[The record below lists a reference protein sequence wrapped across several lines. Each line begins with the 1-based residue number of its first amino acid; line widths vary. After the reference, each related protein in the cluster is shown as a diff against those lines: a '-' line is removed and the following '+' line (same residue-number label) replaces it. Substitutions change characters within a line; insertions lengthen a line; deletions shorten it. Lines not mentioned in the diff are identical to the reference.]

1 MTAEAAQRILAQVQQ
16 VETNTEALRWFLGPE
31 AAAAAEAVRADAVLP
46 DGSVRTLAVFALAYA
61 DWCRFLAGDG
71 QDRAALGSSVLSFAG
86 LGEPEHAPPALR
98 PVLDALAGRSAA
110 TDIDPLLAYEAGVG
124 ALMVHQQGRHP
135 MALQAAESLL
145 RQAVAGFPDGSAEQ
159 GTCLSDLGLA
169 LVHAFRE
176 GAGREVL
183 AEGIER
189 SRAAVAAAPG
199 EAAEQ
204 ARRHGN
210 LGFGLRLLATATH
223 DRDAARESVAESR
236 TAVRLSTPEDP
247 HGLLHR
253 AALGSTLSTTAPV
266 LDDPSVLPE
275 AVALLREAVAT
286 AEPHPSA
293 AVLADLGMALI
304 MHAMKGGDDAAR
316 YDEGINACRRAAD
329 AAPNQVER
337 AAYLTNLGLA
347 LKGRAVRTDGTDVL
361 ADAHAAARDAVEAA
375 PPGHPVYAQACFVL
389 SGVLRSR
396 NVTSGRLAELD
407 EAAELARRAFEA
419 TAEQD
424 VRQRAL
430 RGAELADLM
439 RLRALADG
447 APGGTTDLTG
457 PIALLR
463 GLAREVPERS
473 EERAEV
479 LLQLAR
485 CLTANGRNGGAVS
498 DGWSTVTAG
507 SGSGT
512 GSDLAEAIDCF
523 RTCLTLPAPSSDF
536 EATVRFALGAALAG
550 RAALDDA
557 AAWREGADE
566 MHRGIALLPEGD
578 LRRSEFLSDLGGTH
592 LGRAVATGT
601 PELYEE
607 GVRLLREALACAPRT
622 SPSERAVRHS
632 NLGAALATL
641 GRRNGDVELLAEAVR
656 AHRAAVELTPPDDH
670 FRVHR
675 MGNLGDALQH
685 VAEVRSDRS
694 LLVEAVA
701 VLRDALA
708 AAGPGTPSG
717 ADTLTRL
724 GHALRSLARFT
735 GEAGPLREAV
745 ERHREACAVPPGPP
759 APRALTGLANGL
771 VELYQHTRDE
781 RDREEAL
788 EHYAAALAATP
799 EASDERCLVLT
810 SFGHATWGRAAATG
824 DEALMDAAV
833 DRLREAAAT
842 VPAGH
847 ATHGNVLTN
856 LGAVLAQRAQLTG
869 DRTWQAEA
877 VAVLRRAVDEGP
889 PDAFDR
895 AGLLNNLAEA
905 LRGWYEIT
913 GDTAAA
919 EEAAALLRRARER
932 EHGERSG
939 PQFAALN
946 LGLLLQSRAL
956 AGEGPGAPT
965 IVEAQRAL
973 DEAVSGFG
981 ADHPWRAFALVN
993 LAATH
998 LIGAQV
1004 AEDGADPAAV
1014 RMLHRAVTAARE
1026 ALAGLSEGHP
1036 DQARAQWIL
1045 AAAQERLAF
1054 LGADVDLTE
1063 AVHLARESA
1072 RNPASPL
1079 TVRLLA
1085 SRTWGQAAAHAGAD
1099 AEALDGHA
1107 YAVELLPRLAPRS
1120 LARADQEDRLRAS
1133 AGLAG
1138 DAAALALRAGDPGRA
1153 LSLLEQGRGVLL
1165 AQGVEDRAD
1174 ASRLRAVV
1182 PALAA
1187 EFEEL
1192 RERLSAPAPRPPALL
1207 GPSGPTAVPSA
1218 APSVEGAAEARH
1230 ALARRWDELLAEIR
1244 ALPDF
1249 ADFLRPPALPEL
1261 LTAAADGPVVILN
1274 VSTYRSD
1281 ALLLTPDAD
1290 IEVLPLP
1297 GLTPDAVMTRA
1308 VDFIQ
1313 GVDAAYGEHGVQQA
1327 VAAMRTL
1334 TEVLEWLWDTV
1345 AAPVLDR
1352 LGLRAVPGDG
1362 EPWPRVWWCPT
1373 GWLSFLPLHAAGRGT
1388 PDSGTWVVDRA
1399 VSSYTPTV
1407 RALLRARGRL
1417 DGDARQRPAPLV
1429 VALPETPDGPPL
1441 PGASDEATL
1450 LAELFPDGRLLAGG
1464 AATVSAVAE
1473 ALPAHPWVH
1482 FSCHGVSDLLNP
1494 SESGL
1499 VLYDGRLTA
1508 QQVAAQ
1514 RPGSPELAVLS
1525 ACSTSQGGIMLP
1537 DEAVQLA
1544 SSFQLAGYPHVIGT
1558 LWTVSDTLA
1567 TGLTQEFYAA
1577 LAEDVARHRPLDPA
1591 LALHHPMRSLRNHF
1605 AQAPHLWAAHIHTGA

>member
-1 MTAEAAQRILAQVQQ
+1 MTAEEAAQRILAQVQR
-16 VETNTEALRWFLGPE
+16 VESDAEALHWFLGPE
-31 AAAAAEAVRADAVLP
+31 AASAAEAVRADVVLP
-46 DGSVRTLAVFALAYA
+46 DGSVRGLAVFALAYA
-61 DWCRFLAGDG
+61 DWCRFLASGG
-71 QDRAALGSSVLSFAG
+71 QDRAALGSAVLSFAG
-86 LGEPEHAPPALR
+86 LGDPEHAPP
-98 PVLDALAGRSAA
+98 VLHPLLDTLAGRSAGA
-110 TDIDPLLAYEAGVG
+110 DADPLLAYEAGVG
-124 ALMVHQQGRHP
+124 ALMVHERGRHP
-135 MALQAAESLL
+135 RALQVAETLL
-145 RQAVAGFPDGSAEQ
+145 RQAVAGFPAGSAEQ

-189 SRAAVAAAPG
+189 SRAAVAAAPLEG
-199 EAAEQ
+199 AEQ

-210 LGFGLRLLATATH
+210 LGFGLRFLATAAH
-223 DRDAARESVAESR
+223 DRDAARESVTELR
-236 TAVRLSTPEDP
+236 TAVRLSTPQDP

-253 AALGSTLSTTAPV
+253 AALGSTLSTTAPI

-286 AEPHPSA
+286 AEPNPSA
-293 AVLADLGMALI
+293 AVLTDLGMALI
-304 MHAMKGGDDAAR
+304 MRAMEGGDDAAL
-316 YDEGINACRRAAD
+316 YDEGITACRRAAD
-329 AAPNQVER
+329 AAPNPVER

-361 ADAHAAARDAVEAA
+361 ADAYAAARDAVEAA

-407 EAAELARRAFEA
+407 EAVELARRAFEA

-424 VRQRAL
+424 LRQRML

-439 RLRALADG
+439 RLRALAGG
-447 APGGTTDLTG
+447 ASGGVADLAG

-463 GLAREVPERS
+463 GLAGEVPEHS
-473 EERAEV
+473 QERAEV
-479 LLQLAR
+479 LLQLGR
-485 CLTANGRNGGAVS
+485 CLKTTGRNGGAVT
-498 DGWSTVTAG
+498 DGWSTAG
-507 SGSGT
+507 LGSGT
-512 GSDLAEAIDCF
+512 GSDPGEAIDCF
-523 RTCLTLPAPSSDF
+523 RACLTLPSPNSGF
-536 EATVRFALGAALAG
+536 EATVRFDLGAALAG

-557 AAWREGADE
+557 AGWQEGADE

-578 LRRSEFLSDLGGTH
+578 LRRSEFLSDLGGIH

-601 PELYEE
+601 PQLYEE
-607 GVRLLREALACAPRT
+607 GARLLREALACAPRT

-641 GRRNGDVELLAEAVR
+641 GRRDGDVELLAEAVR

-675 MGNLGDALQH
+675 MGNLGDALHH

-694 LLVEAVA
+694 LLAEAVA
-701 VLRDALA
+701 VLRDAVA

-771 VELYQHTRDE
+771 MELYQHTHDE

-788 EHYAAALAATP
+788 EHYATALAATP
-799 EASDERCLVLT
+799 KTSDERCLVLT
-810 SFGHATWGRAAATG
+810 SFGHAVWGRAAATG
-824 DEALMDAAV
+824 DEALMDTAV

-847 ATHGNVLTN
+847 ASHGNVLTN

-869 DRTWQAEA
+869 DRAWQAEA
-877 VAVLRRAVDEGP
+877 VTVLRRAVDEGP

-913 GDTAAA
+913 GDPAAA
-919 EEAAALLRRARER
+919 DEAAALLRRARAR

-956 AGEGPGAPT
+956 AGEGPGGPT
-965 IVEAQRAL
+965 ITEAQRAL

-998 LIGAQV
+998 LLGAQV
-1004 AEDGADPAAV
+1004 AEDGADPAVV

-1026 ALAGLSEGHP
+1026 ALARLSEGHP

-1054 LGADVDLTE
+1054 VGADVDLAE
-1063 AVHLARESA
+1063 AVRLARESA

-1085 SRTWGQAAAHAGAD
+1085 ARTWGQAAAHAGAD
-1099 AEALDGHA
+1099 AEALDGHV

-1120 LARADQEDRLRAS
+1120 LARADQEERLRAS

-1138 DAAALALRAGDPGRA
+1138 DAAALALRAGDSGRA
-1153 LSLLEQGRGVLL
+1153 LTLLEQGRGVLL

-1174 ASRLRAVV
+1174 ASRLRAVA

-1192 RERLSAPAPRPPALL
+1192 RERLSAPAARPPALL
-1207 GPSGPTAVPSA
+1207 GPSGPPTVPPA
-1218 APSVEGAAEARH
+1218 APPVGGATENRH

-1244 ALPDF
+1244 TLPDF

-1274 VSTYRSD
+1274 VSAYRSD
-1281 ALLLTPDAD
+1281 ALLLTPDAG

-1297 GLTPDAVMTRA
+1297 GLTPDAVLTRA
-1308 VDFIQ
+1308 TDFIQ
-1313 GVDAAYGEHGVQQA
+1313 GIDEAYGEQGVSRA

-1334 TEVLEWLWDTV
+1334 TEVLAWLWDTV

-1352 LGLRAVPGDG
+1352 LGLRAAPGDG

-1373 GWLSFLPLHAAGRGT
+1373 GWLSFLPLHAAGRGA

-1417 DGDARQRPAPLV
+1417 DRGARQRPAPLV
-1429 VALPETPDGPPL
+1429 VALAETPDAPPL
-1441 PGASDEATL
+1441 PGASDEAAL
-1450 LAELFPDGRLLAGG
+1450 LAELFPDGRLLAGD

-1482 FSCHGVSDLLNP
+1482 FSCHGVSDLLSP
-1494 SESGL
+1494 SVSGL

-1508 QQVAAQ
+1508 QQAAAQ
-1514 RPGSPELAVLS
+1514 RPVSPELAVLS
-1525 ACSTSQGGIMLP
+1525 ACSTSQGGITLP

-1567 TGLTQEFYAA
+1567 TGLTGEFYGA
-1577 LAEDVARHRPLDPA
+1577 LAEDVARRRPLDPA
-1591 LALHHPMRSLRNHF
+1591 LALHHPVRSLRNRF